1 MIAVLLVAIA
11 AGPSALWD
19 DALHPNRARCAQL
32 LEEGRHALAQNL
44 PQWKLF
50 DEATKLCPDQPD
62 GFALLG
68 AALIELGDFA
78 PARVALERAR
88 VLSGEEG
95 GDAALAFHLGFVRAL
110 GGDLAGSLGEYR
122 RALQLGGLGVAD
134 NWLLFYDLGD
144 TLMALGRLGEATEAY
159 RRAARAAP
167 LKAITH
173 LALAVA
179 YDRDGLGERSRSEL
193 GIALSQDPLLYALS
207 SDQFIFVPA
216 ADRHYYLA
224 LGFFGRGLRARAR
237 AELRQFLAAD
247 VEGPYSARARE
258 RLAQAEAALP
268 PATLELHRILDGHV
282 ADLERCIPRSWH
294 GPLWLHRGSGRL
306 RVVGHSEVCI
316 ERWLSEIEPLLPGNY
331 FDGDFDLDLEVTP
344 R

>member
-19 DALHPNRARCAQL
+19 DVTHPNHARCAQL
-32 LEEGRHALAQNL
+32 VEEGRHALAQNV

-50 DEATKLCPDQPD
+50 EEATQLCPDQPD

-68 AALIELGDFA
+68 AALIELGDYA
-78 PARVALERAR
+78 TARAALERAR
-88 VLSGEEG
+88 VLQGEEG
-95 GDAALAFHLGFVRAL
+95 GDAALAFHLGFARAL
-110 GGDLAGSLGEYR
+110 GGELAGSLTEYR
-122 RALQLGGLGVAD
+122 RALQLGGLGSTD

-159 RRAARAAP
+159 RRAVRASP

-179 YDRDGLGERSRSEL
+179 YDRDGLVGRSRTEL
-193 GIALSQDPLLYALS
+193 GVALSQDPLLYALS
-207 SDQFIFVPA
+207 SDQFIFVPP

-224 LGFFGRGLRARAR
+224 LGLFARGLRARAR
-237 AELRQFLAAD
+237 DELRQYLAAEPD
-247 VEGPYSARARE
+247 GPYTARARE
-258 RLAQAEAALP
+258 RLVQAEAVLP
-268 PATLELHRILDGHV
+268 PATLALHRILDGHV
-282 ADLERCIPRSWH
+282 AELERCVTRSWL
-294 GPLWLHRGSGRL
+294 PLWLHRGSGRL
-306 RVVGHSEVCI
+306 RVVGHSEACV
-316 ERWLSEIEPLLPGNY
+316 EHWLAEIAALLPRDD
-331 FDGDFDLDLEVTP
+331 FDGDFDLDLEVIP